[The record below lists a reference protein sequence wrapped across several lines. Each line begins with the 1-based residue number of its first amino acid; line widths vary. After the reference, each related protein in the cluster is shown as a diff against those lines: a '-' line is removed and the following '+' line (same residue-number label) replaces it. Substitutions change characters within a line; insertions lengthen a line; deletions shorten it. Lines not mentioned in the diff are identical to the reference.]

1 MRIIVVRMATTN
13 RNVHIDSVRG
23 RKQRFRLKIWI
34 TMSVAIAMF
43 LKPTEFYDSASR
55 FSMRK

>member
-1 MRIIVVRMATTN
+1 MATTN
-13 RNVHIDSVRG
+13 RNEYIDSLRG
-23 RKQRFRLKIWI
+23 RKRRLRLKIWL

-55 FSMRK
+55 FSMRE

>member
-1 MRIIVVRMATTN
+1 MATTN
-13 RNVHIDSVRG
+13 RNEHIDSVRG
-23 RKQRFRLKIWI
+23 RKRRLRLKIWL